1 MRVALSSGGK
11 DSIYAIMKLGNVDFV
26 VVFMYEFPRP
36 NPHIVNIGKT
46 IETHLKMGLPVF
58 VKTLRRGFEK
68 AETIEFLKKLKA
80 REIVAGDVYIEEH
93 LKYLESIAKE
103 VGATLIEPLW
113 GMNSEELLYKEIESE
128 IMA

>member
-11 DSIYAIMKLGNVDFV
+11 DSIYAIMKSGNVDFV

-46 IETHLKMGLPVF
+46 IETHLKMGLPVI

-68 AETIEFLKKLKA
+68 A
-80 REIVAGDVYIEEH
+80 VYA
-93 LKYLESIAKE
+93 S
-103 VGATLIEPLW
+103 G
-113 GMNSEELLYKEIESE
+113 
-128 IMA
+128 